1 MQKFKF
7 IGLLLSLIISSYALA
22 NERIVSIDGSITEII
37 YALGAQ
43 KDLVGVDTTSRYPQ
57 AASKL
62 PQVGY
67 MRQLAVEGI
76 LSLRPTKVFATTSA
90 GPEEVFDKLK
100 AAKVEV
106 IRIDNQYS
114 LKGVLTKIKQIGK
127 ALNKKPEADA
137 LVNQL
142 NAKFEHLLSAIK
154 EKKSQPKVLFI
165 LGAGERG
172 LMAAGRDTQAQAMLD
187 VVGAKNV
194 MQHKGYKPV
203 GAEGVLQSDPEFI
216 LIAHTG
222 PTDMAAVNKKFAMTR
237 AEQNKQIHTIDT
249 IKVLGFGP
257 RIDQGIEQL
266 LIALY
271 PNTPNKDK
279 TP

>member
-1 MQKFKF
+1 MQKIKF
-7 IGLLLSLIISSYALA
+7 IGLLLSLVISSYTLA

-114 LKGVLTKIKQIGK
+114 LKGVLAKIKQVGK
-127 ALNKKPEADA
+127 ALNKNQEANKLSA
-137 LVNQL
+137 QL
-142 NAKFEHLLSAIK
+142 SAKFEQLLKRI
-154 EKKSQPKVLFI
+154 EDKKTRPKTLFI
-165 LGAGERG
+165 LGAGDRG

-187 VVGAKNV
+187 IVQAKNV
-194 MQHKGYKPV
+194 MQYQGYKPV
-203 GAEGVLQSDPEFI
+203 GAEGVLQSNPEFI

-222 PTDMAAVNKKFAMTR
+222 PADMAAVNKKFAMTR

-257 RIDQGIEQL
+257 RIDQGLEQL
-266 LIALY
+266 LQVLY
-271 PNTPNKDK
+271 PLTAKQDEAP
-279 TP
+279 